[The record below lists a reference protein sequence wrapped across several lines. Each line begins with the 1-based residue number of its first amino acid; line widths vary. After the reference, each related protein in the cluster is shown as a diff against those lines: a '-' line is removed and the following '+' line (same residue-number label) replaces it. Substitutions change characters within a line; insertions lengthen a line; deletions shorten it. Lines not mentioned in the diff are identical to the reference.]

1 VQVLSVPGLRPRII
15 ATPVAFHP
23 QLNSRYGIPCL
34 TDELSKTH
42 SGKFLQETQKLYSDP
57 SIRSIKDQIQAHRLP
72 FQFVVPHQLISSRS
86 DVQEDFLKLCPSTEQ
101 GSAYRFPTTKMLFRQ
116 PMIFYTIRI
125 KHIRTSKVVENFMM
139 STYEREIAIMPHTP
153 PAPPLAMEAFPQEYR
168 PSTMRWIR
176 QHRWTRPLGAL
187 KLSAAEPSPANVL
200 SSDFRPST
208 TITLSLT
215 FTPSSTL
222 AFDTQ
227 PCEWVCL
234 VRHYLRIRTFYSTR
248 RMERIPTHSAA
259 RRDPFLRVREKRTEP
274 EVREYAKMSWK
285 RDNNCQWKI
294 HLDVPIKVA
303 RNLLPTFLNQLSA
316 RQYAV
321 VVRFSIKGFSHKVL
335 ELVLPLQ
342 IICYPALSRTLE
354 SPQEEG
360 SAARDE
366 FLPYSSSSF
375 PRQGVTASEVNIS
388 PPSYDL

>member
-1 VQVLSVPGLRPRII
+1 MSVPGLRPRII

-222 AFDTQ
+222 AFDTTMRVGLSGAALLADQ
-227 PCEWVCL
+227 NLLLDSQNGTNTNTLGSPKRSISESP
-234 VRHYLRIRTFYSTR
+234 RKEDGAGSSRIRKNV
-248 RMERIPTHSAA
+248 
-259 RRDPFLRVREKRTEP
+259 LEKRQQLPMEDP
-274 EVREYAKMSWK
+274 SRRSYQGRKELAS
-285 RDNNCQWKI
+285 
-294 HLDVPIKVA
+294 DVPQPAFSTSVCGGGSLQYQGIFSQGFRVGLA
-303 RNLLPTFLNQLSA
+303 TADHLLPRAKPNA
-316 RQYAV
+316 
-321 VVRFSIKGFSHKVL
+321 
-335 ELVLPLQ
+335 
-342 IICYPALSRTLE
+342 
-354 SPQEEG
+354 
-360 SAARDE
+360 
-366 FLPYSSSSF
+366 
-375 PRQGVTASEVNIS
+375 
-388 PPSYDL
+388 